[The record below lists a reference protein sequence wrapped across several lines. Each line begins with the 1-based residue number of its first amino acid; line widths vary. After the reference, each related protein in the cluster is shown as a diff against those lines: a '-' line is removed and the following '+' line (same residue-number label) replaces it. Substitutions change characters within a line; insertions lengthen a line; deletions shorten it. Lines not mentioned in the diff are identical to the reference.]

1 MLSRSICRFL
11 AAPWLLCTLLAV
23 GLSACSSP
31 AKVAPLQEHF
41 GSGDTYSRLFDA
53 PPDQTCE
60 AARRALLSQGY
71 VIGTAAKEQ
80 IEGRKNFQPNG
91 ESHLEITIRVVCAPD
106 SPDSKLSLAF
116 VSANQDHY
124 ALKKANSSASLG
136 VSALGSV
143 SLPFMSSSD
152 SLVKVG
158 SETINSVTFYDSF
171 FDLVKQYL
179 TDDEATS
186 P

>member
-1 MLSRSICRFL
+1 MLLRLLRL
-11 AAPWLLCTLLAV
+11 PAVAPWLLSAGLLLGMV
-23 GLSACSSP
+23 GCSSP

-53 PPDQTCE
+53 PPEHTCE

-71 VIGTAAKEQ
+71 VIGAAAKEQ
-80 IEGRKNFQPNG
+80 IEGRKNFQPSG

-171 FDLVKQYL
+171 FDLVKRYL
-179 TDDEATS
+179 SDDETAT